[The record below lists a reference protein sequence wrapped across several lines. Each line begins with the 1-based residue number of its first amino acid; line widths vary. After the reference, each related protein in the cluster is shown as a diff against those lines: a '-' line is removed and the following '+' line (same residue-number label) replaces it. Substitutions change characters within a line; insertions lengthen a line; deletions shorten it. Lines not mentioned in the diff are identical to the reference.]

1 MFVLYY
7 IGDIIKVIYPE
18 SFAPHSDLNGHWK
31 AWIRKAAK
39 SPKVTL
45 RTPPGEGAGTGGW
58 IAADVDQRGTGWVP
72 EDWIKLVLPKRQ
84 GLLFL

>member
-1 MFVLYY
+1 MLVLYY

-18 SFAPHSDLNGHWK
+18 SFTPYSDLNGHWK

-39 SPKVTL
+39 SSKVTL
-45 RTPPGEGAGTGGW
+45 RHPPGKGTTLGGW
-58 IAADVDQRGTGWVP
+58 IAVDVDQKGTGWVP
-72 EDWIKLVLPKRQ
+72 EAWIKVVLPKRQ